1 MRVASLTHQHNRD
14 PIERDRICPDDS
26 LEAVLQG
33 RLAMRRSIIAYGL
46 AAGLLALGACGTL
59 GKPVTLS
66 MAELDQRCDRRGG
79 TLQPTGA
86 ATGRPQADYIC
97 HETKVGAPGLTNTA
111 RASLNRAVDQ
121 GLRQG
126 Y

>member
-1 MRVASLTHQHNRD
+1 MRVTTLTHQQKRD
-14 PIERDRICPDDS
+14 PIEWERHCPDDR

-33 RLAMRRSIIAYGL
+33 RLAMRRSIIACGL

-59 GKPVTLS
+59 GKPVTLT

-79 TLQPTGA
+79 MLQPTGA
-86 ATGRPQADYIC
+86 ATGRAQADYIC